1 MEGLDQLSKKEL
13 INIIHDLLKRVDELE
28 GRLKTNSSNS
38 SKPPSSDALW
48 DRSNR
53 NKKKRYNFQR
63 KPGGQKGHAGFK
75 LKKYKDVDHIIEHR
89 IDRCPCCQDK
99 YSLEEISYQ
108 TKQVLDIPP
117 LKMEVTEHKFYKYKC
132 TCCGNI
138 WIDEKIKGLPQE
150 VQYGERLKSLV
161 TYLNVYQLIPY
172 KRLVDLLQSVF
183 KHKISQGSISN
194 FNKEISGH
202 LDSFIHELKK
212 GFAAKDQ
219 LVHCDE
225 TGVIVDGQLKWTHV
239 YSDSKKT
246 YLEIHDKRGRSA
258 IDQIGILPKM
268 KGTLIHDRWKPYFY
282 YENVRHG
289 LCNAHLIRDIKASQE
304 ADHKPWLEQIKRILL
319 FANKAK
325 SKNKFKKNSVKLLK
339 LKYERILREQRQY
352 YHKIARQHPNQN
364 YKKSLDHN
372 IYNALW
378 KHRHKILLYL
388 VDKNVPF
395 DNNQAERDLRML
407 KVKTKISNLFKSNY
421 WAQVHLNIRSYI
433 STLQKNNLDILDGL
447 TAIQRNHNYA
457 SELTV

>member
-1 MEGLDQLSKKEL
+1 MEGLDHLSKKEL
-13 INIIHDLLKRVDELE
+13 ISIVHNLLKRVDDLE
-28 GRLKTNSSNS
+28 RRLQKNSSNS
-38 SKPPSSDALW
+38 SKPPSSDSLW
-48 DRSNR
+48 ERPNR
-53 NKKKRYNFQR
+53 AKKKRYNFQR
-63 KPGGQKGHAGFK
+63 KPGGQKGHKGFK
-75 LKKYKDVDHIIEHR
+75 LKKYKDVDHFKEHR
-89 IDRCPCCQDK
+89 MDRCPRCK
-99 YSLEEISYQ
+99 SKSSLEEISFQ
-108 TKQVLDIPP
+108 MKQVLDIPP

-132 TCCGNI
+132 ACCGNI
-138 WIDEKIKGLPQE
+138 CMDKKIKDLRQE
-150 VQYGERLKSLV
+150 VQYGQRLKSLV

-183 KHKISQGSISN
+183 KHKISQGTISN

-202 LDSFIHELKK
+202 LDCFIQNLKE
-212 GFAAKDQ
+212 GFLDKNQ

-246 YLEIHDKRGRSA
+246 YLELHDKRGRSA

-304 ADHKPWLEQIKRILL
+304 ADHKPWLGQIKRILL
-319 FANKAK
+319 HANKTK
-325 SKNKFKKNSVKLLK
+325 SKDKFKKNSVKFLK

-352 YHKIARQHPNQN
+352 YHKINRQHPNQN

-372 IYNALW
+372 LYNALW
-378 KHRHKILLYL
+378 KHRKSVLLFL
-388 VDKNVPF
+388 FEKNVPF

-407 KVKTKISNLFKSNY
+407 KVKTKVSNLFKSNY

-433 STLQKNNLDILDGL
+433 STLQKNNLDILEGL
-447 TAIQRNHNYA
+447 TVIQRDHNYA